1 VQNLCFD
8 KATEL
13 GIRTGRLP
21 IGRYLANLQTR
32 KVLTVNQV
40 VEIMLKWVETR
51 DWQEA
56 LECVVPR
63 RKFKTNNAEDGA
75 DNNSVE
81 KDEEPNGESDVQVHD
96 AT

>member
-1 VQNLCFD
+1 M
-8 KATEL
+8 
-13 GIRTGRLP
+13 
-21 IGRYLANLQTR
+21 NLQTR

-56 LECVVPR
+56 LECVVPK
-63 RKFKTNNAEDGA
+63 RKFKTNNAEDEV
-75 DNNSVE
+75 DNSVE
-81 KDEEPNGESDVQVHD
+81 KDEEPNGEDDVQEHD